1 MQEGNLPARSIKQPA
16 QNSTLPG
23 WHAPEPNRA
32 RWTDGYALM
41 EVPSMLP
48 HALRVLLMVSPSF
61 YPASLPENSRS
72 GQPSWKPFPGSAA
85 FLRQQAELDGATLE
99 QVRAL

>member
-48 HALRVLLMVSPSF
+48 HALRVLTVKILSAGPYIREDASP
-61 YPASLPENSRS
+61 L
-72 GQPSWKPFPGSAA
+72 
-85 FLRQQAELDGATLE
+85 
-99 QVRAL
+99 